1 MKLRTLIASLSPLAL
16 LACSTSDT
24 QPAPAVDGTD
34 SAVPADAASPP
45 APKDAAIFQD
55 DAADAAFVCNPAA
68 PAGSFYALSSP
79 DLGQTRTVSMCEYRG
94 DVVLVVNVASACG
107 YTPQYK
113 PLQAV
118 FEKYGSKGFTI
129 LGFPCN
135 QFGAQ
140 EPDSDKDISTFCTA
154 EYGITFPMFT
164 KSNVNPPTEN
174 PIYSWLKAQP
184 GGAGAISWNF
194 NKFLLSRK
202 GVLIKR
208 YDSTVTPDDPSLTA
222 DIEAAIAAAK

>member
-1 MKLRTLIASLSPLAL
+1 MKLLILIASLSPLAL
-16 LACSTSDT
+16 LACNTSET
-24 QPAPAVDGTD
+24 RPAAPVDGTD
-34 SAVPADAASPP
+34 AAVPADAASPP
-45 APKDAAIFQD
+45 APKDAAIFQV
-55 DAADAAFVCNPAA
+55 DAADAAFVCNPSA

-79 DLGQTRTVSMCEYRG
+79 DLGQTRTVSMCAYRG

-118 FEKYGSKGFTI
+118 FEKYGAKGFTI

-140 EPDSDKDISTFCTA
+140 ETGSDKDISTFCTT
-154 EYGITFPMFT
+154 EYGITFPMLT

-174 PIYSWLKAQP
+174 PIHSWLKAQP

-208 YDSTVTPDDPSLTA
+208 YDSTVTPDDAGLTA

>member
-1 MKLRTLIASLSPLAL
+1 MTTNAQSAWDFDALTLDGA
-16 LACSTSDT
+16 
-24 QPAPAVDGTD
+24 PAPL
-34 SAVPADAASPP
+34 SAYKGKVALIVNTAS
-45 APKDAAIFQD
+45 Q
-55 DAADAAFVCNPAA
+55 
-68 PAGSFYALSSP
+68 
-79 DLGQTRTVSMCEYRG
+79 
-94 DVVLVVNVASACG
+94 CG
-107 YTPQYK
+107 LTPQYK
-113 PLQAV
+113 GLQELYER
-118 FEKYGSKGFTI
+118 FKDRGFVV
-129 LGFPCN
+129 LGFPSN

-140 EPDSDKDISTFCTA
+140 EPGSDKDISTFCTA